1 MHIKEVIKMRATLNI
16 PDELIAEVQNITG
29 AKSRTK
35 AVVTAVQE
43 FVRKKRMEELLALKG
58 RIEIDYDWE
67 REERLELETQ
77 KKREKHLEK

>member
-1 MHIKEVIKMRATLNI
+1 MRATLNI

-35 AVVTAVQE
+35 AVVTAIQE
-43 FVRKKRMEELLALKG
+43 FIRKKRMEQLLALKG

-67 REERLELETQ
+67 REEKLELETQ
-77 KKREKHLEK
+77 KKREKLLEK

>member
-1 MHIKEVIKMRATLNI
+1 MRATLNI

-43 FVRKKRMEELLALKG
+43 FIRKKRMEQLLALKG

-67 REERLELETQ
+67 REEKAELETQ

>member
-1 MHIKEVIKMRATLNI
+1 MRATLNI

-29 AKSRTK
+29 AKSRTE
-35 AVVTAVQE
+35 AVVTAIQE
-43 FVRKKRMEELLALKG
+43 FIRKKRMEQLLALKG

-67 REERLELETQ
+67 REEKLELEAQ

>member
-1 MHIKEVIKMRATLNI
+1 MRATLNI

>member
-1 MHIKEVIKMRATLNI
+1 MRATLNI

-35 AVVTAVQE
+35 AVVTAVRE
-43 FVRKKRMEELLALKG
+43 FIRRKRMEELLALKG

-67 REERLELETQ
+67 REEKAELETQ